1 MKAFLSEVL
10 AAVKE
15 GPALFFAPVAGAI
28 AALRAEDLHEESR
41 MSTIKTI
48 LAEGEWLTAE
58 QLNAL
63 QPEPPAQKSQPASNW
78 KRDGRIYS
86 VNHGG
91 REYFARYQ
99 FDGAY
104 QPLPVIKDILQAFG
118 PAVDS
123 WKIAAWF
130 CFPNGW
136 VSKPGTAGQEPVA
149 PQDALDRR
157 DAVLNAAAKH
167 HSSYVA

>member
-15 GPALFFAPVAGAI
+15 GPALFFAPVAGAVE
-28 AALRAEDLHEESR
+28 ALRAEDLHEESR

-63 QPEPPAQKSQPASNW
+63 QPDPPAQKSQPASNW

-99 FDGAY
+99 FDEAY
-104 QPLPVIKDILQAFG
+104 QPLPVIQDVLQAFG
-118 PAVDS
+118 YIADT
-123 WKIAAWF
+123 WEIAAWF
-130 CFPNGW
+130 AFPNGW
-136 VSKPGTAGQEPVA
+136 ISKPGTAGQEPMT

-157 DAVLNAAAKH
+157 EALLNAAAQRH
-167 HSSYVA
+167 GSYVA